1 MFLTVAGWSLLLLPF
16 QLVNTAADGWKT
28 GYVIAMIVVGVV
40 LLALFAIWEKYFA
53 PVQYFPW
60 AYLKDRTILGACLL
74 YGFMFLSILYALPT
88 HHLLAHLNQPTNTS
102 VAAGTRTTS
111 HTSRSYTSRASPTQ
125 ATS

>member
-40 LLALFAIWEKYFA
+40 LLALFAVWEKYFA

-88 HHLLAHLNQPTNTS
+88 HHLPDRNQPTNTS

-111 HTSRSYTSRASPTQ
+111 HTSRSCTSRASPTQ